1 MSVQRH
7 EPTSAPAAA
16 PRPTDP
22 TGGRL
27 VAWAEGLF
35 AAKQMGDALCQTSF
49 VPQHFAGRPE
59 EAAAAIMSGDELGFT
74 PMQSLQSLY
83 VVSGKPALYARA
95 MVALVLSAGH
105 QVWTESESDTE
116 VVVCGRRAGS
126 ERTEKVAW
134 SIDRAER
141 AGYTKNKKYQ
151 TDPRAMLYARASADV
166 ARRIAPDVLAGVAYT
181 VEELEGEEQPGSRAA
196 GSRKVRRKP
205 LEPAPT
211 PEPDPTPQL
220 EANDDQQHA
229 EHDDQ
234 QEQESISDAQST
246 KLHASFTDLGIDGR
260 DARLAYARHVVGREV
275 ETSKELTKQEASQVI
290 DAIESDLREQREV
303 ETPEPDI
310 EPTLPQE

>member
-1 MSVQRH
+1 MSIQPH
-7 EPTSAPAAA
+7 EPSNASAPA
-16 PRPTDP
+16 PTDP

-105 QVWTESESDTE
+105 QVWTESETDAE

-134 SIDRAER
+134 SIERAHK
-141 AGYTKNKKYQ
+141 AGYTKNKKYD
-151 TDPRAMLYARASADV
+151 TDPRAMLYARASSDV

-181 VEELEGEEQPGSRAA
+181 VEELEVEEQA
-196 GSRKVRRKP
+196 GGRPAGPRKVRRKP
-205 LEPAPT
+205 IEAAPT
-211 PEPDPTPQL
+211 PEPDPAPQL
-220 EANDDQQHA
+220 DEANNEQCDEQQN
-229 EHDDQ
+229 EHEQ
-234 QEQESISDAQST
+234 QQESISEAQST
-246 KLHASFTDLGIDGR
+246 KMHASFTDLGVSDR

-275 ETSKELTKQEASQVI
+275 ETSKDLTRAEASQVI
-290 DAIESDLREQREV
+290 DAIESDLREQQEAMA
-303 ETPEPDI
+303 PEPEI